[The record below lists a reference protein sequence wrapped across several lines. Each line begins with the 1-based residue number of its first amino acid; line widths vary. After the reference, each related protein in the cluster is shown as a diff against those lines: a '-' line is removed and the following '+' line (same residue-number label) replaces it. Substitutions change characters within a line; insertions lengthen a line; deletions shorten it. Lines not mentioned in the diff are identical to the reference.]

1 MWTNEGGAESARERL
16 GKIKKI
22 RESEIIIKE
31 GESNPEMYK
40 IIQGHVELY
49 TGFGTDKEVLLGILG
64 PQTCFGEFGLLTQ
77 YPAIYTAIAFSETY
91 VLRIPAENILE
102 LVKENQKTIID
113 IMRNMSLT
121 MMKMQKQ
128 IDLLSS
134 EIEVLEKGDESGAPK
149 KIDKTVIK
157 EAQRN
162 LRAYAI
168 ANQNDRMHFLQRG
181 F

>member
-1 MWTNEGGAESARERL
+1 
-16 GKIKKI
+16 
-22 RESEIIIKE
+22 
-31 GESNPEMYK
+31 MYK

-49 TGFGTDKEVLLGILG
+49 TGYGTDKEVLLGILG

-77 YPAIYTAIAFSETY
+77 YPAIYTAVAYSETY
-91 VLRIPAENILE
+91 VLRITAENILE
-102 LVKENQKTIID
+102 FVKENQKNIID

-134 EIEVLEKGDESGAPK
+134 EIEELENGSRMDTPK
-149 KIDKTVIK
+149 KIDKTVIN
-157 EAQRN
+157 EARRN
-162 LRAYAI
+162 LRAYAV
-168 ANQNDRMHFLQRG
+168 ANHNEKMHFLNRN